1 MNKVFFFS
9 DKNSTNIANLVVNRS
24 FSNIFLTVTDL
35 KNKVVICKSS
45 GSSGVGP
52 LKKSKKSP
60 QAVENIV
67 SALVPYLEIYKIK
80 NLIIILK
87 VRFSNHIV
95 ILVKEL
101 FDRGYNIVKFLNKNK
116 IAHNGMR
123 GRKLR
128 RI

>member
-1 MNKVFFFS
+1 MNKKFIIS
-9 DKNSTNIANLVVNRS
+9 NKIIKNTANIIINRS
-24 FSNIFLTVTDL
+24 FSNIFITVTDL
-35 KNKVVICKSS
+35 RKRVIICKSS
-45 GSSGVGP
+45 GASGVGF

-60 QAVENIV
+60 QAIENIIN
-67 SALVPYLEIYKIK
+67 ALVPFFELYQLK
-80 NLIIILK
+80 NFNLILK
-87 VRFSNHIV
+87 VRFSSHIV

-101 FDRGYNIVKFLNKNK
+101 TTRGYNIVKFLNRCK

>member
-1 MNKVFFFS
+1 MNKKFFFFS
-9 DKNSTNIANLVVNRS
+9 KTLNYAANILVNRS

-35 KNKVVICKSS
+35 KNKVVICKSA
-45 GSSGVGP
+45 GACGVGN

-60 QAVENIV
+60 QAIENIV
-67 SALVPYLEIYKIK
+67 NALVPYFELYKLQ
-80 NLIIILK
+80 NFNIILK
-87 VRFSNHIV
+87 VKFSSHVV

-101 FDRGYNIVKFLNKNK
+101 DNRGYNIVKFVNRCKVG
-116 IAHNGMR
+116 HNGMR